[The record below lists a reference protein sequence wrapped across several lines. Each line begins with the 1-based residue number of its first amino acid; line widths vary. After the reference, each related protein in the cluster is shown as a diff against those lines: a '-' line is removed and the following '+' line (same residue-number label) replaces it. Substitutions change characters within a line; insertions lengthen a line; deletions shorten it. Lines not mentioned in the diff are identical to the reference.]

1 VTPAG
6 EEVQQVAS
14 TILNFAVGLGLM
26 SGSLVSFLYNYVGTR
41 TTNLEREGLFF

>member
-1 VTPAG
+1 MLSPVG

-26 SGSLVSFLYNYVGTR
+26 SGSFVSFLYNYIGTSQN
-41 TTNLEREGLFF
+41 NL